1 MVLLTVCEPVLE
13 SDSLQFSFKH
23 NVGCNDAIFSLKSVI
38 KYFNER
44 GSSVFLVSLDIKK
57 AFDHVHHCKMFK
69 SLLSIG
75 VPLIVVDVLSNW
87 YSKMFCV
94 VKWNGSLSSV
104 FTVGSGVRQG
114 TAAVCRQ

>member
-1 MVLLTVCEPVLE
+1 MVLLAVCEPVLE
-13 SDSLQFSFKH
+13 SDSLQFSFKR

-75 VPLIVVDVLSNW
+75 VPLIVVDVLSIGIA
-87 YSKMFCV
+87 KCFV
-94 VKWNGSLSSV
+94 
-104 FTVGSGVRQG
+104 
-114 TAAVCRQ
+114 